1 MQYSLPAT
9 DTATHPAARQMGAT
23 KQQKGQNMKNTL
35 VITIKKIDG
44 GFSTQ
49 LNGDKNILWGKALKK
64 IAPALIDSLE
74 QQDKE
79 TDNDEAKAREE
90 FIETVAKE
98 TGRTKEDVQKELDE
112 SDDEK
117 ATALRLMGE
126 TLMKTIK
133 RISKEEGKKDE

>member
-1 MQYSLPAT
+1 
-9 DTATHPAARQMGAT
+9 
-23 KQQKGQNMKNTL
+23 MKNTL

-44 GFSTQ
+44 GFSTR

-64 IAPALIDSLE
+64 IAPTLIDSLE

-79 TDNDEAKAREE
+79 SDNDEAKAKEK

-112 SDDEK
+112 SDDEN
-117 ATALRLMGE
+117 ATALELMGE
-126 TLMKTIK
+126 TLMKAIK
-133 RISKEEGKKDE
+133 RIGKEKDKKDE

>member
-1 MQYSLPAT
+1 
-9 DTATHPAARQMGAT
+9 
-23 KQQKGQNMKNTL
+23 MKNTL

-49 LNGDKNILWGKALKK
+49 INGDKNILWGKALKK

-79 TDNDEAKAREE
+79 SDKDEAKAREK
-90 FIETVAKE
+90 FIENMVELTGKDEKE
-98 TGRTKEDVQKELDE
+98 VRKELDE

-117 ATALRLMGE
+117 ATALKLMLEG
-126 TLMKTIK
+126 LAKK
-133 RISKEEGKKDE
+133 YGKKDKKDE

>member
-1 MQYSLPAT
+1 MQCSLPAT

-23 KQQKGQNMKNTL
+23 KQQKGQIMKNTL

-49 LNGDKNILWGKALKK
+49 LNGDKTILWGKAFKK
-64 IAPALIDSLE
+64 IAPALIDTLE

-79 TDNDEAKAREE
+79 SDKDEAKAREE

-117 ATALRLMGE
+117 ATALELMGE
-126 TLMKTIK
+126 TLMKAIK
-133 RISKEEGKKDE
+133 RIGKEKDKKDE

>member
-1 MQYSLPAT
+1 
-9 DTATHPAARQMGAT
+9 
-23 KQQKGQNMKNTL
+23 MKNTL

-49 LNGDKNILWGKALKK
+49 LNGDKNIMWGKALKK

-79 TDNDEAKAREE
+79 ADNDEAKAREE

-112 SDDEK
+112 SDDET
-117 ATALRLMGE
+117 ATALDLMRE
-126 TLMKTIK
+126 TLKKAIE
-133 RISKEEGKKDE
+133 RIGKKKDKKDE

>member
-1 MQYSLPAT
+1 
-9 DTATHPAARQMGAT
+9 
-23 KQQKGQNMKNTL
+23 MKNTL

-79 TDNDEAKAREE
+79 TDNDEAKAREK

-112 SDDEK
+112 SDDES
-117 ATALRLMGE
+117 ATALDLMGK
-126 TLMKTIK
+126 TLIEAIK
-133 RISKEEGKKDE
+133 KLGEKKDKKDE

>member
-1 MQYSLPAT
+1 
-9 DTATHPAARQMGAT
+9 
-23 KQQKGQNMKNTL
+23 MKNTL

-49 LNGDKNILWGKALKK
+49 MNGDKNIMWGKALKK

-79 TDNDEAKAREE
+79 SDNDEAKAREE

-117 ATALRLMGE
+117 ATALELMGE
-126 TLMKTIK
+126 TLMKTIE
-133 RISKEEGKKDE
+133 RLSKKKDKKDE